1 MGLVSTNRIRD
12 QKTLG
17 KVPHLRI
24 QTSIILND
32 DRQRILEYKSFE
44 QKILLHCKFYNKFY
58 NRIYGIIGFFFFKD
72 MQLTGFKKK
81 VL

>member
-44 QKILLHCKFYNKFY
+44 QKILLHCKFYN
-58 NRIYGIIGFFFFKD
+58 RIYGIIRFFFFKD